1 LYSIN
6 IFINLSHLLLSI
18 YLSLSNTTSPLFCF
32 LITTHSAQSYSPFL
46 QYIVLAS
53 KGIDASLV
61 DAKVERKASIPR
73 LTAEQD
79 RRIEALRKELTAVEE
94 RLREANEMEL
104 PEEDLRIESESK
116 REELNVL
123 IAAFHE
129 ANFLE
134 KNSATGSSNDGK
146 LLVST
151 NKPTSREH
159 QEGSW
164 MSVSKDGSG
173 LQRAPLEYT
182 GTTSTSSSSKD
193 GDGAAG
199 PKKFERPSE
208 RRRRLEQ
215 EKGGGGYDDR
225 GGYGGGGGGGN
236 DDAFSNFGNNRGG
249 GGRGDGRGG
258 GGGYNNRN
266 NDEGYNNGGRG
277 HQSNNSNNS
286 GYNEKYASDRYNY

>member
-1 LYSIN
+1 M
-6 IFINLSHLLLSI
+6 
-18 YLSLSNTTSPLFCF
+18 
-32 LITTHSAQSYSPFL
+32 
-46 QYIVLAS
+46 
-53 KGIDASLV
+53 V
-61 DAKVERKASIPR
+61 DAKVERKASVLR

-79 RRIEALRKELTAVEE
+79 RRVEALRKELTSVEE

-134 KNSATGSSNDGK
+134 KNSAGSDGV
-146 LLVST
+146 LVST
-151 NKPTSREH
+151 NKSTNRE
-159 QEGSW
+159 EGSW
-164 MSVSKDGSG
+164 KSVTKDGSG
-173 LQRAPLEYT
+173 LQRAPSEYT
-182 GTTSTSSSSKD
+182 GTSTSSSSKD
-193 GDGAAG
+193 GDGAG

-225 GGYGGGGGGGN
+225 GGYGGGGN

-249 GGRGDGRGG
+249 GRGSGR
-258 GGGYNNRN
+258 GGYNNRN
-266 NDEGYNNGGRG
+266 DDEGYNNGGRG

-286 GYNEKYASDRYNY
+286 GSNEKYGSDRYNY

>member
-1 LYSIN
+1 M
-6 IFINLSHLLLSI
+6 
-18 YLSLSNTTSPLFCF
+18 FCF
-32 LITTHSAQSYSPFL
+32 LITHSAQSYSPFL

-116 REELNVL
+116 REELNAL

-134 KNSATGSSNDGK
+134 RNGATGSSSDGK

-151 NKPTSREH
+151 NKPTSRE
-159 QEGSW
+159 QEGSSW
-164 MSVSKDGSG
+164 KSVTKDGSG
-173 LQRAPLEYT
+173 LQRAPSEYT

-225 GGYGGGGGGGN
+225 GGYGGGGGGGGN
-236 DDAFSNFGNNRGG
+236 DDAFSNFGANRGG
-249 GGRGDGRGG
+249 GGRGDGRG

>member
-1 LYSIN
+1 
-6 IFINLSHLLLSI
+6 
-18 YLSLSNTTSPLFCF
+18 
-32 LITTHSAQSYSPFL
+32 
-46 QYIVLAS
+46 
-53 KGIDASLV
+53 LV

-73 LTAEQD
+73 LTVEQD
-79 RRIEALRKELTAVEE
+79 RRVELLRKELTDVEDK
-94 RLREANEMEL
+94 LREANEMEL

-116 REELNVL
+116 RLELNVL

-134 KNSATGSSNDGK
+134 KNSSGSSSSDGSK
-146 LLVST
+146 LTSST
-151 NKPTSREH
+151 NKPRD
-159 QEGSW
+159 EGSW
-164 MSVSKDGSG
+164 KSVTKDGSG

-182 GTTSTSSSSKD
+182 GTSTTSKVN
-193 GDGAAG
+193 GDGGTG

-215 EKGGGGYDDR
+215 EKGGDGGYDDR
-225 GGYGGGGGGGN
+225 GGGYGGGGRGN

-249 GGRGDGRGG
+249 GGRGGGRGG

-266 NDEGYNNGGRG
+266 DDEGYNNGGRG
-277 HQSNNSNNS
+277 HQSNNSTNS

>member
-1 LYSIN
+1 MYSIN
-6 IFINLSHLLLSI
+6 IFINCPIYVSLSI
-18 YLSLSNTTSPLFCF
+18 CRSLTTSPLFALCPNHILCF
-32 LITTHSAQSYSPFL
+32 FN
-46 QYIVLAS
+46 IVLAS

-134 KNSATGSSNDGK
+134 KNGATGSSDDGK

-151 NKPTSREH
+151 NKPTSRE

-164 MSVSKDGSG
+164 KSVTKDGSG

-199 PKKFERPSE
+199 TKKFERPSE

-225 GGYGGGGGGGN
+225 GRYGGGGGGN

-249 GGRGDGRGG
+249 GGRGDGRG